1 MLERRSAISSVLS
14 LASHKHPGIGAQVCL
29 SERGPLTI
37 FQISAFA
44 STIGQAQ
51 ARLVELLECTAPAPI
66 HFSHHQHLNLKH
78 VGPGVWLLVA
88 TAEAVPQVDTLR
100 TSLAALA
107 TVVDLS
113 HARTA
118 LLVSGPSAARTLAKF
133 CGLNLAP
140 GVFETGR
147 STNTRFGHIGMTLS
161 RLNDEPAFELLVF
174 RGYAQHVCESLIQT
188 AAEFGLTIKTEQ

>member
-1 MLERRSAISSVLS
+1 MLERRSAISSVLR
-14 LASHKHPGIGAQVCL
+14 LASHHHTGIGAQVCL
-29 SERGPLTI
+29 SDRGPLTI

-51 ARLVELLECTAPAPI
+51 ARLVELLECTAPAPN
-66 HFSHHQHLNLKH
+66 HFSRHQHLNLKH
-78 VGPGVWLLVA
+78 VGPGIWLLVA
-88 TAEAVPQVDTLR
+88 IAEAGPQVDTLR
-100 TSLAALA
+100 ASLADLA

-118 LLVSGPSAARTLAKF
+118 LLISGPSAARTLAKF
-133 CGLNLAP
+133 CALDLAP

-161 RLNDEPAFELLVF
+161 RLDDGPDFELLVY

-188 AAEFGLTIKTEQ
+188 AAEFGLTIRISQ